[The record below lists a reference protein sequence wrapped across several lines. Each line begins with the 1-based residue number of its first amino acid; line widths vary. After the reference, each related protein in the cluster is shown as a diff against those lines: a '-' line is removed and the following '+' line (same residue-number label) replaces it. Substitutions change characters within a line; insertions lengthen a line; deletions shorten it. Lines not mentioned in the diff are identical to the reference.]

1 MIAQMLD
8 FLRGWVTNL
17 IALALF
23 IVLLEIILPSGKTK
37 KFVNLIAGF
46 VLVIAI
52 VRPFIQLF
60 SIAEIS
66 DLKAFQITDSS
77 FLDRKEIEESSKV
90 LQEEQVK
97 QITEVYRKKL
107 IAGIEAGLEGT
118 EGVSELRADVMIYE
132 DHLSKDYGQIKRIYL
147 YLQPES
153 KQDKQVAK
161 IGKIEI
167 EKGRASGQES
177 SAIDEGLQKSLEE
190 KVSRMM
196 GVDAENIVIT
206 EMK

>member
-1 MIAQMLD
+1 MLD

-177 SAIDEGLQKSLEE
+177 STIDEGLQKSLEE